1 MPAVLVLVGGG
12 IMFDPS
18 PDKVNHYGLMVA
30 WVVIGSAFA
39 LLKNRRKAR
48 AFQDELNALATLER
62 TKN

>member
-18 PDKVNHYGLMVA
+18 PDKVSHYGLMVA